1 MKVYQALKEKK
12 KLVSGITQITELIKS
27 NNSIQAENKFE
38 FDVNEL
44 LQQRK
49 QKVNELIALKLRLAK
64 TAVKIQPLIFELS
77 ELKQELKM
85 FREMDTQQGMVT
97 HNYSDLQVNKKVQLS
112 KADVLKKIDA
122 LTAQIDEVQNKID
135 EFNYE
140 TELLR

>member
-1 MKVYQALKEKK
+1 MKVHQALKEKK

-38 FDVNEL
+38 FDINEL

-64 TAVKIQPLIFELS
+64 TSVKIQPLIFKLS

-85 FREMDTQQGMVT
+85 FREMDTQQAMVT